1 MTVMRTTTGFISVNN
16 ARLYHEIA
24 GDGFPLVLIHAGISD
39 HRMWDDQIAIFA
51 KRYKVVRYDVRGFG
65 RSAMPEGESFSVI
78 EDQRLLLD
86 ALGIERACAMGV
98 SMGGGI
104 ALNFAIAHP
113 EMVAA
118 LVLVASG
125 LPGAPASETVLQR
138 RALINTAVE
147 AGDRL
152 KLLDLMV
159 DLWADGVEHR
169 APPSVRERV
178 REMFR
183 DNMSLLFLKNVPQ
196 QDSPWK
202 AIDRLAEI
210 RAPTLIIVG
219 DRDQPDLLENA
230 ELLASGIAGA
240 RKVVIPGAAHM
251 VNMERPQEFNRIVL
265 DFLTTALDG
274 HD

>member
-1 MTVMRTTTGFISVNN
+1 M
-16 ARLYHEIA
+16 
-24 GDGFPLVLIHAGISD
+24 
-39 HRMWDDQIAIFA
+39 
-51 KRYKVVRYDVRGFG
+51 
-65 RSAMPEGESFSVI
+65 
-78 EDQRLLLD
+78 
-86 ALGIERACAMGV
+86 
-98 SMGGGI
+98 
-104 ALNFAIAHP
+104 
-113 EMVAA
+113 
-118 LVLVASG
+118 
-125 LPGAPASETVLQR
+125 LQR

-152 KLLDLMV
+152 KVLDLMV

-169 APPSVRERV
+169 AAPSVRERV

-183 DNMSLLFLKNVPQ
+183 DNMSMLFLKNV

-251 VNMERPQEFNRIVL
+251 VNMERPQEFNQIVL

>member
-39 HRMWDDQIAIFA
+39 HRMWDDQIAVFA

-65 RSAMPEGESFSVI
+65 RSAMPEGEPFSVI